1 MTLLTPS
8 SDYLKYMTLLNL
20 HRAIAILITLVLGF
34 SGNISKADQN
44 DPRLP
49 KLFESLKS
57 ATDAK
62 TAKLTASDIWRIWS
76 EKPDD
81 KRIAELLRQGTEQM
95 NAGHLRRAEKLF
107 TSVINAAPDF
117 AEAWN
122 KRATVY
128 FLMGAYDLSK
138 KDIAQTIAREP
149 QHFGAWSGLGL
160 VETHI
165 GNYDAALKA
174 YEKAAK
180 IHPFLEG
187 YENMVEKLR
196 KLAQGTPL

>member
-1 MTLLTPS
+1 MFMTV
-8 SDYLKYMTLLNL
+8 LNL
-20 HRAIAILITLVLGF
+20 HRTVVILITLTLGL

-49 KLFESLKS
+49 KLFESLKN
-57 ATDAK
+57 ATDAR
-62 TAKLTASDIWRIWS
+62 TAKVTASDIWRIWS

-81 KRIAELLRQGTEQM
+81 KRIAELLRQGTDQM
-95 NAGHLRRAEKLF
+95 NAGHLRKAEKLF
-107 TSVINAAPDF
+107 TLVINASPDF

-174 YEKAAK
+174 YEKAAR

-187 YENMVEKLR
+187 YETMVGKLR

>member
-1 MTLLTPS
+1 MVV
-8 SDYLKYMTLLNL
+8 LNL
-20 HRAIAILITLVLGF
+20 HRTAAILITLALGF

-95 NAGHLRRAEKLF
+95 NAGHLR
-107 TSVINAAPDF
+107 
-117 AEAWN
+117 
-122 KRATVY
+122 
-128 FLMGAYDLSK
+128 
-138 KDIAQTIAREP
+138 
-149 QHFGAWSGLGL
+149 
-160 VETHI
+160 
-165 GNYDAALKA
+165 
-174 YEKAAK
+174 
-180 IHPFLEG
+180 
-187 YENMVEKLR
+187 
-196 KLAQGTPL
+196 

>member
-1 MTLLTPS
+1 MPG
-8 SDYLKYMTLLNL
+8 SDYVRTMTVLNL
-20 HRAIAILITLVLGF
+20 HRTVIILITLALGV

-62 TAKLTASDIWRIWS
+62 TAQVTASDIWRIWS

-81 KRIAELLRQGTEQM
+81 ERVAELLKQGTEQM
-95 NAGHLRRAEKLF
+95 NAGHLRKAEKLF
-107 TSVINAAPDF
+107 TLVINAAPDF

-128 FLMGAYDLSK
+128 FLLGAYDLSK

-160 VETHI
+160 VETHL

-174 YEKAAK
+174 YKEAARL
-180 IHPFLEG
+180 HPFLEG
-187 YENMVEKLR
+187 YENMMEKLR

>member
-1 MTLLTPS
+1 MS
-8 SDYLKYMTLLNL
+8 VFKS
-20 HRAIAILITLVLGF
+20 HRTAAILVAVALGL
-34 SGNISKADQN
+34 SGKFSKADQT

-49 KLFESLKS
+49 ELFESLKS

-62 TAKLTASDIWRIWS
+62 TAQDTASDIWRIWL

-81 KRIAELLRQGTEQM
+81 KQIAELLRQGIEQM
-95 NAGHLRRAEKLF
+95 NAGHLRKAEKLF
-107 TSVINAAPDF
+107 TSVINAAPNF

-138 KDIAQTIAREP
+138 QDIAQTIAREP

-160 VETHI
+160 VETRI
-165 GNYDAALKA
+165 GNYNAALKA

-187 YENMVEKLR
+187 YEIMVSKL
-196 KLAQGTPL
+196 KELAQGTPL

>member
-1 MTLLTPS
+1 
-8 SDYLKYMTLLNL
+8 
-20 HRAIAILITLVLGF
+20 
-34 SGNISKADQN
+34 
-44 DPRLP
+44 
-49 KLFESLKS
+49 
-57 ATDAK
+57 
-62 TAKLTASDIWRIWS
+62 
-76 EKPDD
+76 
-81 KRIAELLRQGTEQM
+81 M
-95 NAGHLRRAEKLF
+95 NAGRLREAEKLF
-107 TSVINAAPDF
+107 TSIIAAAPEF

-138 KDIAQTIAREP
+138 RDIAQTVAREP
-149 QHFGAWSGLGL
+149 QHFGALSGLGL

-187 YENMVEKLR
+187 YEDMVGRLK
-196 KLAQGTPL
+196 KLAKGTPL

>member
-1 MTLLTPS
+1 MTV
-8 SDYLKYMTLLNL
+8 LNL
-20 HRAIAILITLVLGF
+20 HHAGAILITLALGF

-62 TAKLTASDIWRIWS
+62 TAQVTASDIWRIWS

-95 NAGHLRRAEKLF
+95 NAGHLRKAERLF
-107 TSVINAAPDF
+107 TLVINAAPDF

-128 FLMGAYDLSK
+128 FLMGVYDLSK

-149 QHFGAWSGLGL
+149 KHFGAWSGLGL
-160 VETHI
+160 VETHV

-174 YEKAAK
+174 YEKAAR

-187 YENMVEKLR
+187 YENMVERLR

>member
-1 MTLLTPS
+1 M
-8 SDYLKYMTLLNL
+8 
-20 HRAIAILITLVLGF
+20 HRIAIILITVTLGF
-34 SGNISKADQN
+34 SANIAKADQN

-49 KLFESLKS
+49 KLFESLKN

-62 TAKLTASDIWRIWS
+62 TAQVAASDIWRIWS

-81 KRIAELLRQGTEQM
+81 KRLAELLRQGVDQM
-95 NAGHLRRAEKLF
+95 NAGRLHEAEKLF
-107 TSVINAAPDF
+107 TSLIAAAPEF

-174 YEKAAK
+174 YEKAAT
-180 IHPFLEG
+180 IHPFPEG
-187 YENMVEKLR
+187 YGDMVEKLR

>member
-1 MTLLTPS
+1 MTLLRPG
-8 SDYLKYMTLLNL
+8 SDYLMFMTVLNL
-20 HRAIAILITLVLGF
+20 HRTVVILITLTLGL

-49 KLFESLKS
+49 KLFESLKN
-57 ATDAK
+57 ATDAR
-62 TAKLTASDIWRIWS
+62 TAKVTASDIWRIWS

-81 KRIAELLRQGTEQM
+81 KRGAELLRQGTEQM
-95 NAGHLRRAEKLF
+95 NAGHLRKAEKLF

-149 QHFGAWSGLGL
+149 KHFGAWSGLGL

-174 YEKAAK
+174 YEKAAR

-187 YENMVEKLR
+187 YETMVGKLR

>member
-1 MTLLTPS
+1 MTV
-8 SDYLKYMTLLNL
+8 LNL
-20 HRAIAILITLVLGF
+20 HRILAILITLALGF

-49 KLFESLKS
+49 KLFESLKN

-62 TAKLTASDIWRIWS
+62 TAQVTASDIWRIWS

-81 KRIAELLRQGTEQM
+81 KRIAELLRRGTEQM
-95 NAGHLRRAEKLF
+95 NAGNLRKAEKLF
-107 TSVINAAPDF
+107 TLVINAAPDF

-138 KDIAQTIAREP
+138 QDIAQTIAREP

-174 YEKAAK
+174 YEKAAT

>member
-1 MTLLTPS
+1 MTLLTPG
-8 SDYLKYMTLLNL
+8 SDYVNTMVLLNL
-20 HRAIAILITLVLGF
+20 HRTAAILITLALGF

-62 TAKLTASDIWRIWS
+62 TAQNTASDIWRIWS

-81 KRIAELLRQGTEQM
+81 KRVAELLRQGTEQM
-95 NAGHLRRAEKLF
+95 NLGHLRKAEKLF
-107 TSVINAAPDF
+107 TLVINSAPDF

-174 YEKAAK
+174 YEKAAT

>member
-1 MTLLTPS
+1 ML
-8 SDYLKYMTLLNL
+8 LLNL
-20 HRAIAILITLVLGF
+20 HRTVAILFTLALGF

-62 TAKLTASDIWRIWS
+62 TAQVTASDIWRIWS
-76 EKPDD
+76 EKSDD

-95 NAGHLRRAEKLF
+95 NAGQLRKAEKLF
-107 TSVINAAPDF
+107 TLVINAAPDF

-174 YEKAAK
+174 YEKAAT

>member
-1 MTLLTPS
+1 MIVF
-8 SDYLKYMTLLNL
+8 NL
-20 HRAIAILITLVLGF
+20 HRTVAILITLALGF

-62 TAKLTASDIWRIWS
+62 TAQATASNIWRIWS

-95 NAGHLRRAEKLF
+95 NAGHLRKAEKLF
-107 TSVINAAPDF
+107 TSVINADPNF

-174 YEKAAK
+174 YEKAAR

-196 KLAQGTPL
+196 KLAKGTPL

>member
-1 MTLLTPS
+1 MTLLTPDS
-8 SDYLKYMTLLNL
+8 NYVSPMTVLSL
-20 HRAIAILITLVLGF
+20 HRAVAILITLALGF
-34 SGNISKADQN
+34 SENISKADQN

-62 TAKLTASDIWRIWS
+62 TAQITASDIWRIWS

-95 NAGHLRRAEKLF
+95 NAGQLRKAEKLF
-107 TSVINAAPDF
+107 TFAINAAPDF

-128 FLMGAYDLSK
+128 FLMGAYELSK

-165 GNYDAALKA
+165 GDYDAALKA
-174 YEKAAK
+174 YEKAAT

>member
-1 MTLLTPS
+1 MTLLTPG
-8 SDYLKYMTLLNL
+8 SDYVKSMKVLNV
-20 HRAIAILITLVLGF
+20 HRTVAILITLALGF

-49 KLFESLKS
+49 KLFEILKS

-62 TAKLTASDIWRIWS
+62 TAQVTASDIWRIWS

-81 KRIAELLRQGTEQM
+81 KRIAELLRRGTEQM
-95 NAGHLRRAEKLF
+95 NAGNLRKAERLF
-107 TSVINAAPDF
+107 TLVINAAPDF

-138 KDIAQTIAREP
+138 QDIAQTIAREP

-174 YEKAAK
+174 YEKAAR

>member
-1 MTLLTPS
+1 MIV
-8 SDYLKYMTLLNL
+8 LNR
-20 HRAIAILITLVLGF
+20 HRTVAILITLALGF

-57 ATDAK
+57 AADAK
-62 TAKLTASDIWRIWS
+62 TAQVTASDIWRIWS

-95 NAGHLRRAEKLF
+95 NAGQLRKAEKLF
-107 TSVINAAPDF
+107 TLVINSAPDF

-174 YEKAAK
+174 YEKAAR

>member
-1 MTLLTPS
+1 MALLTPG
-8 SDYLKYMTLLNL
+8 SDYVSLMTVLNL
-20 HRAIAILITLVLGF
+20 HRTVVILITLAFNF

-62 TAKLTASDIWRIWS
+62 TAQVTASDIWRIWS

-95 NAGHLRRAEKLF
+95 NAGQLRRAEKLF

-174 YEKAAK
+174 YEKAAR

>member
-1 MTLLTPS
+1 MILQKPRFTAAML
-8 SDYLKYMTLLNL
+8 
-20 HRAIAILITLVLGF
+20 IAFALCIT
-34 SGNISKADQN
+34 GNISKADQT

-49 KLFESLKS
+49 KLFERLKT

-62 TAKLTASDIWRIWS
+62 TAKDTASNIWRIWS
-76 EKPDD
+76 EKPDN
-81 KRIAELLRQGTEQM
+81 KWLAELLRQGIDQM
-95 NAGHLRRAEKLF
+95 NAGRLREAEKLF
-107 TSVINAAPDF
+107 TSVIAAAPDF

-138 KDIAQTIAREP
+138 QDIAQTIAREP
-149 QHFGAWSGLGL
+149 QHFGALSGLGL

-187 YENMVEKLR
+187 YEDMVSRLR
-196 KLAQGTPL
+196 KLAKGTPL

>member
-1 MTLLTPS
+1 MVV
-8 SDYLKYMTLLNL
+8 LNL
-20 HRAIAILITLVLGF
+20 HRTAAILITLALGF

-57 ATDAK
+57 APDAK
-62 TAKLTASDIWRIWS
+62 TAQVTASDIWRIWS
-76 EKPDD
+76 EKPDN
-81 KRIAELLRQGTEQM
+81 KRIAELLRRGTEQM
-95 NAGHLRRAEKLF
+95 NAGHLRKAEKLF
-107 TSVINAAPDF
+107 TLVINSAPDF

-138 KDIAQTIAREP
+138 NDIAQTIAREP

-165 GNYDAALKA
+165 GNYEAALKA
-174 YEKAAK
+174 YEKAAR

>member
-1 MTLLTPS
+1 MFMTV
-8 SDYLKYMTLLNL
+8 LNL
-20 HRAIAILITLVLGF
+20 HRTVVILITLTLGL

-62 TAKLTASDIWRIWS
+62 TAQVTASDIWRIWS

-128 FLMGAYDLSK
+128 FLMGSYDLSK

-165 GNYDAALKA
+165 GNFDAALKA
-174 YEKAAK
+174 YEKAAT

-187 YENMVEKLR
+187 YEDMVEKLR
-196 KLAQGTPL
+196 KLAKGTPL

>member
-1 MTLLTPS
+1 MRRMTVLS
-8 SDYLKYMTLLNL
+8 L
-20 HRAIAILITLVLGF
+20 HRTVVILITLALSF

-49 KLFESLKS
+49 KLFERLKS

-62 TAKLTASDIWRIWS
+62 TAQVTASDIWRIWS
-76 EKPDD
+76 EKADD
-81 KRIAELLRQGTEQM
+81 KRIAELLRQGIEQM
-95 NAGHLRRAEKLF
+95 NAGQLRKAEKLF
-107 TSVINAAPDF
+107 TLVINAAPDF

-165 GNYDAALKA
+165 GNYDAALRA
-174 YEKAAK
+174 YEKAAR

>member
-1 MTLLTPS
+1 MTLLTPGS
-8 SDYLKYMTLLNL
+8 NYVRSMTVLNL
-20 HRAIAILITLVLGF
+20 HRTVAILITLALGF

-62 TAKLTASDIWRIWS
+62 TAQVTASDIWRIWS

-81 KRIAELLRQGTEQM
+81 KRIAELLRRGTEQM
-95 NAGHLRRAEKLF
+95 NAGQLRKAEKLF
-107 TSVINAAPDF
+107 TLVINAAPDF

-174 YEKAAK
+174 YEKAAT

-187 YENMVEKLR
+187 YGDMVEKLR

>member
-1 MTLLTPS
+1 MIIQKLS
-8 SDYLKYMTLLNL
+8 YI
-20 HRAIAILITLVLGF
+20 AAILTTLALCFG
-34 SGNISKADQN
+34 GNISKADQT

-49 KLFESLKS
+49 NLFERLKS

-62 TAKLTASDIWRIWS
+62 TAQIIASNIWSIWS

-81 KRIAELLRQGTEQM
+81 KRLTELLRHGVDLM
-95 NAGHLRRAEKLF
+95 NAGRLRKAEKLF
-107 TSVINAAPDF
+107 TSIIATAPDF

-138 KDIAQTIAREP
+138 QDIAQTVAREP
-149 QHFGAWSGLGL
+149 QHFGALSGLGL

-187 YENMVEKLR
+187 YEDMVGRLK
-196 KLAQGTPL
+196 KLAKGTPL

>member
-1 MTLLTPS
+1 MFMTV
-8 SDYLKYMTLLNL
+8 LNL
-20 HRAIAILITLVLGF
+20 HRTIVILITLTLGL

-49 KLFESLKS
+49 KLFESLKN

-62 TAKLTASDIWRIWS
+62 TAKVTASDIWRIWS

-95 NAGHLRRAEKLF
+95 NAGHLRKAEKLF
-107 TSVINAAPDF
+107 TLVINAAPDF

-149 QHFGAWSGLGL
+149 KHFGAWSGLGL

-174 YEKAAK
+174 YEKAAR

-187 YENMVEKLR
+187 YETMVGKLR

>member
-1 MTLLTPS
+1 MTLLTPVR
-8 SDYLKYMTLLNL
+8 TNNL
-20 HRAIAILITLVLGF
+20 CSIKFASTVAIFTTLGF
-34 SGNISKADQN
+34 GGNISKADQT

-49 KLFESLKS
+49 NLFERLKS

-62 TAKLTASDIWRIWS
+62 TAEIIASNIWSIWS

-81 KRIAELLRQGTEQM
+81 KRLAELLRHGVDLM
-95 NAGHLRRAEKLF
+95 NAGRLREAEKLF
-107 TSVINAAPDF
+107 TSIIATAPDF

-138 KDIAQTIAREP
+138 QDIAQTVAREP
-149 QHFGAWSGLGL
+149 QHFGALSGLGL

-187 YENMVEKLR
+187 YEDMVGRLK
-196 KLAQGTPL
+196 KLAKGTPL